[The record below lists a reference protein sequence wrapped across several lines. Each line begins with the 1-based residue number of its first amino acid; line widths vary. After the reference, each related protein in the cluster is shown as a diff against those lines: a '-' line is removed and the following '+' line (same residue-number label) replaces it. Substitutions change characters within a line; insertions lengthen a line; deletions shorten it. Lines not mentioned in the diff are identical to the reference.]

1 MSSVGQ
7 GTAAECVLL
16 SAAFP
21 ASLLLRHT
29 LALLRPPPSLAALL
43 DFLCLA
49 LAPLAALLRPQHA
62 PALLVALAGPPLLA
76 LALARRRG
84 ASSGSDAVRR
94 AVDAYRAGLMLLTC
108 AAILGVDFAVFPRRL
123 AKSETYGT
131 GLMDLGPGAFVFATG
146 ASSRQPGL
154 HR

>member
-1 MSSVGQ
+1 MSG

-21 ASLLLRHT
+21 ASLLLRHA
-29 LALLRPPPSLAALL
+29 LALLHPPPRLAALL
-43 DFLCLA
+43 DVLCLA

-62 PALLVALAGPPLLA
+62 PSLLAALSGPPLLA
-76 LALARRRG
+76 LAHTRLSAPPPVG
-84 ASSGSDAVRR
+84 AGDTVRQ

-146 ASSRQPGL
+146 AGSGQAPK